1 MLELPIQPTIPKMP
15 PIYEDNTDIFD
26 KIDIEIFNKLIDIDR
41 ALKVLNSIANEM
53 TKFGYRINEIH
64 EAIHEL
70 ICQRRMLERIL
81 YLYDR

>member
-1 MLELPIQPTIPKMP
+1 MLELLPIQLTIPKMP
-15 PIYEDNTDIFD
+15 NVYKDDTDIFD

-41 ALKVLNSIANEM
+41 ALKELNSIANEM
-53 TKFGYRINEIH
+53 AKFGYRINEIH

-81 YLYDR
+81 YDR